1 MDKPSKNDAHLPSRI
16 GEGMKIK
23 VEPFLMKKG
32 NRVAKAAIEFE
43 SGDSFMAGWHMV
55 GFTIC
60 DDREKGLFVLFPAS
74 IVKRENETK
83 PFFFLRPGNDEQLNQ
98 LESLILDT
106 YESMT
111 GSFNSPRQVN
121 QINPATAA
129 GK

>member
-1 MDKPSKNDAHLPSRI
+1 
-16 GEGMKIK
+16 MKIK

-43 SGDSFMAGWHMV
+43 EGFLKGFHLV

-60 DDREKGLFVLFPAS
+60 DDKEKGLFVLFPAS
-74 IVKRENETK
+74 IVRRGIGDNSETK
-83 PFFFLRPGNDEQLNQ
+83 PFFFLRPSSEEQIGE
-98 LESLILDT
+98 LETRILDT

-111 GSFNSPRQVN
+111 AFNSPRVSN
-121 QINPATAA
+121 GTTA